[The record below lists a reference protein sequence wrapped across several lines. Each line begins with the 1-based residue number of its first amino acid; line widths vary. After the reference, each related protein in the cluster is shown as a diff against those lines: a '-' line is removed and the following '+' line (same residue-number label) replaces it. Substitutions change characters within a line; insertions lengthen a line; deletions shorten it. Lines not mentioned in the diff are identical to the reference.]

1 MTLTCKDVM
10 ANPDVQMVLRPTDT
24 VSTAFQLM
32 RKMGVRFLPVIDDNG
47 KYLGVFTSPTLIKL
61 LLPRALTIKLGG
73 MNEAHH
79 ALNDLRFYNMD
90 KESFHNSLAED
101 KNESVMNYLSD
112 PDSIPILS
120 PDTSVMEGVLML
132 HKYKRHVILV
142 EPDTNKFVGV
152 VSINSVLREI
162 FDEDSID

>member
-1 MTLTCKDVM
+1 MSLTCKDVM
-10 ANPDVQMVLRPTDT
+10 VSSDIQVVLRPTDT

-32 RKMGVRFLPVIDDNG
+32 RKMGVRFLPVIDDEG

-73 MNEAHH
+73 MHEAHH
-79 ALNDLRFYNMD
+79 ALNDLKFYHVD
-90 KESFHNSLAED
+90 KELFHNSLAED
-101 KNESVMNYLSD
+101 KNESVMNYLSE

-120 PDTSVMEGVLML
+120 PDTSIMEGVLML

-142 EPDTNKFVGV
+142 DPKTDKFVGV
-152 VSINSVLREI
+152 VSINSVLREV
-162 FDEDSID
+162 FEEDSVI